1 MAPSRYRLLGQVD
14 GDPRSFD
21 LTVGELRIGSSSA
34 SDVCLAV
41 RGVSRQHALLVVTSD
56 GLAVEDRGSKN
67 GTFVNGRRVERSAV
81 ASGDRLQFGPVDL
94 EVAQV
99 DADDVELAL
108 VVAGAAEARTP
119 TPAVSETTA
128 LLGGDSQAPDERWL
142 RLAEGFAARL
152 FATVEGDPDA
162 ALLFLKE
169 ALGVAGAALVEWLG
183 SGEPVIIAV
192 QGQVADVPPF
202 REIDRPSAGPAAVSF
217 RTEPGLTL
225 AWLRRRDAF
234 CPGLLVWGDFKGRS
248 GSEAFFRVLL
258 RVADRIRPAASPAGA
273 RAGASASATELD
285 FPEDYR
291 PCVSPAMTALYR
303 QMRSVLS
310 SDLPV
315 LLLGETGVGKERLVS
330 TLHRSAA
337 GRNGPLV
344 AINCAAI
351 PADLLEAE
359 LFGIGKGVA
368 TGVDPRPGKFELARG
383 GTLFLDEI
391 GEMLPALQSKLLRVL
406 QDRQVQPVGGAP
418 RPVDVRI
425 VAATNAD
432 LAQRMER
439 GEFRRDLYY
448 RLAAHELEVPPLRE
462 CRDDVPVLVEHFLR
476 LYSQS
481 AGVRLRG
488 VTVKALRRLTAYPW
502 PGNVRELQHEIR
514 RVVDRCVDGGAV
526 DAGKLSPGIV
536 ETAREGA
543 EESDSLR
550 PDSLLLEPR
559 LRRLEIRMIRE
570 ALRRSGGRQVQAARM
585 LGISR
590 NGLADKIKRLGI
602 DVRELRPG

>member
-1 MAPSRYRLLGQVD
+1 
-14 GDPRSFD
+14 
-21 LTVGELRIGSSSA
+21 
-34 SDVCLAV
+34 
-41 RGVSRQHALLVVTSD
+41 
-56 GLAVEDRGSKN
+56 
-67 GTFVNGRRVERSAV
+67 
-81 ASGDRLQFGPVDL
+81 
-94 EVAQV
+94 
-99 DADDVELAL
+99 
-108 VVAGAAEARTP
+108 
-119 TPAVSETTA
+119 
-128 LLGGDSQAPDERWL
+128 
-142 RLAEGFAARL
+142 
-152 FATVEGDPDA
+152 
-162 ALLFLKE
+162 
-169 ALGVAGAALVEWLG
+169 
-183 SGEPVIIAV
+183 
-192 QGQVADVPPF
+192 
-202 REIDRPSAGPAAVSF
+202 
-217 RTEPGLTL
+217 
-225 AWLRRRDAF
+225 
-234 CPGLLVWGDFKGRS
+234 
-248 GSEAFFRVLL
+248 
-258 RVADRIRPAASPAGA
+258 
-273 RAGASASATELD
+273 
-285 FPEDYR
+285 
-291 PCVSPAMTALYR
+291 MTALYR

-476 LYSQS
+476 LYSHS